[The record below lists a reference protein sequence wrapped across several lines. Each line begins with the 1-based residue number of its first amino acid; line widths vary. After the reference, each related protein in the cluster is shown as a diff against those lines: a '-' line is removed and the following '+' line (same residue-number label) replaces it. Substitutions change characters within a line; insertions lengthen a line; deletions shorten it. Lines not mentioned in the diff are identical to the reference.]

1 MVDEV
6 GEGCDKE
13 GRRLL
18 RCRPSPT
25 RPREERGTKQ
35 PKQTGSTRAAFGTLF
50 EAVRSWEREGYCR
63 TDVRGTFENLQF
75 LILSLRARLGKLS
88 LGDHLAQSLT
98 LVPSSE
104 KV

>member
-1 MVDEV
+1 M
-6 GEGCDKE
+6 KW
-13 GRRLL
+13 GRDVTKRDDAS
-18 RCRPSPT
+18 CVAAPVP
-25 RPREERGTKQ
+25 PARERRGGTKP